1 MASIS
6 IGNMTREQLMQMQAS
21 GRVYQERYDNALQPW
36 DIRAPA
42 PVIGQDIDAYRR
54 DTLVKIKKQLPEGH
68 ELRKVQIRQLDNDV
82 LDIIEPKLLQA
93 CRHEAYNPES
103 VPLGQMRRVVDI
115 DPQNGQKI
123 VKFIGQRSFVFDM
136 GRPGRRVVSFLH
148 QYDAAGR
155 TLR

>member
-1 MASIS
+1 
-6 IGNMTREQLMQMQAS
+6 MTREQILQMQAS
-21 GRVYQERYDNALQPW
+21 GRVYQERYDNALAPW

-42 PVIGQDIDAYRR
+42 PVLGQDIDSYRR
-54 DTLVKIKKQLPEGH
+54 DTLVKIKRQLPEGH
-68 ELRKVQIRQLDNDV
+68 ALRKVQIRKLPNDALDV
-82 LDIIEPKLLQA
+82 LEPQLLQA
-93 CRHEAYNPES
+93 CKKEAYNADS
-103 VPLGQMRRVVDI
+103 VPIGAMRRVVEM

-148 QYDAAGR
+148 QYDASGR